1 VIIIKDDAKKM
12 ANLLKSGFTML
23 NLACPVCS
31 NPIFRDKNENTFCP
45 VCNRKVV
52 IVNDNISNKKEN
64 NKGLNDYNID
74 LDEKVSS
81 TAIYQNLKL
90 TTMKKL
96 HEFNDLLE
104 NEKDIETSKKLVEL
118 IAQLIDLIYVI
129 DKLVLK

>member
-118 IAQLIDLIYVI
+118 IAQLIDLICSI
-129 DKLVLK
+129 DKIILK